1 MRPVERLSGSVGVG
15 TMFDRDDGDQ
25 CFFIADAIDDPKVA
39 ASCTVQTLELQTEPL
54 ADAMWVIRERA
65 VAELDHRARDLLR

>member
-1 MRPVERLSGSVGVG
+1 
-15 TMFDRDDGDQ
+15 MFDRDNGDQ
-25 CFFIADAIDDPKVA
+25 CLFIADAIDDPKVA

-54 ADAMWVIRERA
+54 ADAMWFIRERA